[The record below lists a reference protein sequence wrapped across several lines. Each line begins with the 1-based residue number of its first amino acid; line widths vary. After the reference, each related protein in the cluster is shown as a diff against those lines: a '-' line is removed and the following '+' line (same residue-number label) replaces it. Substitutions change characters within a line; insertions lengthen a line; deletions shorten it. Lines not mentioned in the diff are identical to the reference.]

1 MDFTLL
7 RYSQRN
13 EVNRTLACNVL
24 FLLLHIEKKILYM
37 YKTNFSRKKSLKYN
51 LKKNNN

>member
-13 EVNRTLACNVL
+13 EINRILACNVL

-37 YKTNFSRKKSLKYN
+37 YKTNFSRKKIFKIQF
-51 LKKNNN
+51 KKK